1 MKITKNKIMRNY
13 KSYRSKVLDLFQSFL
28 AQKVNKEE
36 LLTTLDAI
44 ERNLKQGRITEKGIW
59 FRFYNGYGLATT
71 ISDIRS
77 YLHNSNEESLKEDM
91 QIAIN
96 EPKGFR
102 IHYS

>member
-1 MKITKNKIMRNY
+1 MRNY

-28 AQKVNKEE
+28 AVKINKEE
-36 LLTTLDAI
+36 LLTTLKAI
-44 ERNLKQGRITEKGIW
+44 EDNFKQGRRTEKGIW

-71 ISDIRS
+71 ILDIRS
-77 YLHNSNEESLKEDM
+77 YNEESLKEDM

-96 EPKGFR
+96 EPKGFK